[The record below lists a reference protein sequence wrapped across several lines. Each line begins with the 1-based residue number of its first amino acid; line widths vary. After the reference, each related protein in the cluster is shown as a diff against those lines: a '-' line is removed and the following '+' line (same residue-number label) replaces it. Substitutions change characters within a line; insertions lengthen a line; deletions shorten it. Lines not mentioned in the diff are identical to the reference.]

1 MSNLCACE
9 AKLLRA
15 FITHY
20 IDCVTIFTIHS
31 HIASFSRTPFSF
43 LRETNKRLNNIIFI
57 PLKILRREKSFEQI
71 CWDDHSTSVI
81 TTGCWNTVWA
91 FWKFLLQ
98 EITKALFT
106 KSMTTFHNN
115 DSIFCFYIIVTWA
128 THECG
133 VLHIIIVPF
142 LTLLDWE
149 TKCYLHIICF
159 AEKVVFRSLLIPAI
173 LDQHSPS

>member
-1 MSNLCACE
+1 MSNLCASE
-9 AKLLRA
+9 AKFLGA

-20 IDCVTIFTIHS
+20 INSVTIFTFRS
-31 HIASFSRTPFSF
+31 HVTSFSRTPFGF
-43 LRETNKRLNNIIFI
+43 LRETNKGLNNVIFI
-57 PLKILRREKSFEQI
+57 LCIVLRSKKSFEQI
-71 CWDDHSTSVI
+71 WRNDHSTSVI